1 MATVSEGSRGG
12 QLTKRCFSSISTSVK
27 AEVQML
33 AEGLHGQVLR
43 KSVCFGVVDEILL
56 GSEKEQRRWRW
67 SVSRLGCLTEN
78 LRLRLNCRREGCRS
92 LVRYRGGHF
101 FFREKVEKLDD
112 VEYIRFV
119 VCCKILP
126 TPFLFNHCDTYNTT
140 ITPNAT
146 YTGLSIPFPPYSY
159 YHSRHM
165 CSFRLIQL
173 ETERGL

>member
-1 MATVSEGSRGG
+1 MANLQKGVSLQLVRVLKLRYRCLLKGFTVKFYVRAYVLVW
-12 QLTKRCFSSISTSVK
+12 LTKYCWDQK
-27 AEVQML
+27 
-33 AEGLHGQVLR
+33 
-43 KSVCFGVVDEILL
+43 
-56 GSEKEQRRWRW
+56 KEQEK
-67 SVSRLGCLTEN
+67 VDGDGDGPFQN
-78 LRLRLNCRREGCRS
+78 LRSRLNCRREGCRS
-92 LVRYRGGHF
+92 LV

-112 VEYIRFV
+112 VEYIRFIV
-119 VCCKILP
+119 CCCKILP

-165 CSFRLIQL
+165 CAFRLIQL